1 MHHTP
6 SPALPLSPPSPV
18 QNYAEIGYQEEMCPR
33 GMYMYC
39 RICCLWSDG
48 PLCFMKL
55 LCITGASQHTV
66 LFDFGTDYVTERL
79 LSDGWS
85 WRFDLHTKPP
95 LQAPAITDRPA
106 PLPENSLKIWR
117 GLSREQFQGGLR
129 CIPMSLAVSMSIIR
143 DHWYECGS
151 SQRFINDVHRGY
163 LLWRSIRFQ
172 CGMYLWL
179 VIFHSKR
186 KHSFPLSSWIQ
197 LIF

>member
-85 WRFDLHTKPP
+85 EDLTCTQNPLSRP
-95 LQAPAITDRPA
+95 LQSLTGQLPCRRTLWKSEGGWAGNSFRGDYGAYQCHWQCQCQSSGIIDMNVDRHRDSSMMYIEAIFCGGALDSNV
-106 PLPENSLKIWR
+106 ECIC
-117 GLSREQFQGGLR
+117 GL
-129 CIPMSLAVSMSIIR
+129 
-143 DHWYECGS
+143 
-151 SQRFINDVHRGY
+151 
-163 LLWRSIRFQ
+163 
-172 CGMYLWL
+172 
-179 VIFHSKR
+179 
-186 KHSFPLSSWIQ
+186 
-197 LIF
+197 